1 MGMGP
6 QEIREHLMAHNE
18 QFRQLAD
25 QHAEYAKQ
33 LEVLTQKPY
42 LSEEERV
49 LEIKLKKLKLRAKD
63 EMERMIQ
70 QFKREE
76 AGAVAR

>member
-18 QFRQLAD
+18 QFRKLAD
-25 QHAEYAKQ
+25 QHTEYAKQ
-33 LEVLTQKPY
+33 LELLAEKPY
-42 LSEEERV
+42 LTEEERV
-49 LEIKLKKLKLRAKD
+49 LEINLKKLKLRAKD
-63 EMERMIQ
+63 EMERMVQ

-76 AGAVAR
+76 AGAIAH